1 MQVKTEVNIP
11 YQHFQCTCKIAVY
24 FQVNYNKEWVKS
36 HGLMQIRQV
45 LSHMRINPDWRYNLI
60 TKD

>member
-36 HGLMQIRQV
+36 HGTQSYENQPRLAFGDI
-45 LSHMRINPDWRYNLI
+45 I
-60 TKD
+60 